1 VMDAPLNEDP
11 MAPRPASASRVSLSI
26 ITQPGQANPF
36 GTLHGGVMLRMADE
50 CGAVAALRHVGRGQI
65 TTAAIDSITFLCPVY
80 VGERVE
86 IVAEVTHVG
95 RTSVETLIEIYAE
108 PLERNERRKV
118 GSGYALY
125 VALDDKGKRPHV
137 VPRLLSETEADRI
150 RDEAA
155 AARQAL
161 RLARR
166 EEARAHRT
174 EFL

>member
-1 VMDAPLNEDP
+1 MDAPRNEDP
-11 MAPRPASASRVSLSI
+11 TAPRPAADSRVSLAI
-26 ITQPGQANPF
+26 LTVPGQANPF

-50 CGAVAALRHVGRGQI
+50 CGAVAALRHVGRGQV
-65 TTAAIDSITFLCPVY
+65 TTAAMDSMTFLSPVY

-86 IVAEVTHVG
+86 IVAEVTHAG
-95 RTSVETLIEIYAE
+95 RTSIETRIEIYAE
-108 PLERNERRKV
+108 ALHHPGRRKV

-125 VALDDKGKRPHV
+125 VALDDEGKRPHE
-137 VPRLLSETEADRI
+137 VPPLLSTTEADRL

-155 AARQAL
+155 RDRQAV

-166 EEARAHRT
+166 EEARRHDR

>member
-1 VMDAPLNEDP
+1 MAEPNNDEPL
-11 MAPRPASASRVSLSI
+11 APRPASASRVSLSI

-50 CGAVAALRHVGRGQI
+50 CGAVSALRHVGSGQI
-65 TTAAIDSITFLCPVY
+65 TTAAIDAMTFLSPVY

-86 IVAEVTHVG
+86 IVAEVTRAG
-95 RTSVETLIEIYAE
+95 RTSIETLIEIYAE
-108 PLERNERRKV
+108 SLVHPERRKV
-118 GSGYALY
+118 GSGYGLY
-125 VALDDKGKRPHV
+125 VALDDQGKRPHQ
-137 VPRLLSETEADRI
+137 VPGLLSETEADRA

-155 AARQAL
+155 EARQAA

-166 EEARAHRT
+166 EQARAHRG

>member
-1 VMDAPLNEDP
+1 MEATIRDDSTD
-11 MAPRPASASRVSLSI
+11 PRPASASRVSLSI

-65 TTAAIDSITFLCPVY
+65 TTAAIDAMTFLNPVY

-86 IVAEVTHVG
+86 IVAEVTRVG
-95 RTSVETLIEIYAE
+95 RTSIETRIEIHAE
-108 PLERNERRKV
+108 PLERPERRKV

-125 VALDDKGKRPHV
+125 VALDDQGKHPHP
-137 VPRLLSETEADRI
+137 VPPLLSETEADRI
-150 RDEAA
+150 RDQAA
-155 AARQAL
+155 EARQAA

-166 EEARAHRT
+166 EEARALGG
-174 EFL
+174 EPL

>member
-1 VMDAPLNEDP
+1 MDAPLSDDLK
-11 MAPRPASASRVSLSI
+11 APRPASASRVSLSI

-50 CGAVAALRHVGRGQI
+50 CGAVAALRHVGRGLI
-65 TTAAIDSITFLCPVY
+65 TTAAIDSMTFLSPVY

-95 RTSVETLIEIYAE
+95 RTSIEALIEIYAE
-108 PLERNERRKV
+108 SLVHPKRRKV
-118 GSGYALY
+118 GSGYGLY
-125 VALDDKGKRPHV
+125 VALDDEGKRPHP
-137 VPRLLSETEADRI
+137 VPRLLSETEADRV

-155 AARQAL
+155 EARQVV

-166 EEARAHRT
+166 EEARAHRA
-174 EFL
+174 EYL

>member
-1 VMDAPLNEDP
+1 MDVPRNEDP
-11 MAPRPASASRVSLSI
+11 MAPRAAADSRVSLAI
-26 ITQPGQANPF
+26 LTVPGDANPF

-50 CGAVAALRHVGRGQI
+50 CGAVSALRHVGRGQV
-65 TTAAIDSITFLCPVY
+65 TTAAMDSMTFLCPVY

-86 IVAEVTHVG
+86 IVAEVTHAG
-95 RTSVETLIEIYAE
+95 RTSIETRIEIYAE
-108 PLERNERRKV
+108 ALQHPGRRKV

-125 VALDDKGKRPHV
+125 VALDDEGKRPHE
-137 VPRLLSETEADRI
+137 VPPLLSVTEADRI

-155 AARQAL
+155 AERQAV

-166 EEARAHRT
+166 EEARRHSR

>member
-1 VMDAPLNEDP
+1 MDVPRSEDP
-11 MAPRPASASRVSLSI
+11 MAPRAASASRVSLSI
-26 ITQPGQANPF
+26 ITVPGQANPY

-50 CGAVAALRHVGRGQI
+50 CGAISALRHVGQGQI
-65 TTAAIDSITFLCPVY
+65 TTAAIDSMTFLSPVY

-95 RTSVETLIEIYAE
+95 RTSIETQIEIYAE
-108 PLERNERRKV
+108 ALAKPERRKV

-125 VALDDKGKRPHV
+125 VALDDRGKRPHE
-137 VPRLLSETEADRI
+137 VPPLLSETEADRI

-155 AARQAL
+155 QARQTI

-166 EEARAHRT
+166 EEAKIHRT